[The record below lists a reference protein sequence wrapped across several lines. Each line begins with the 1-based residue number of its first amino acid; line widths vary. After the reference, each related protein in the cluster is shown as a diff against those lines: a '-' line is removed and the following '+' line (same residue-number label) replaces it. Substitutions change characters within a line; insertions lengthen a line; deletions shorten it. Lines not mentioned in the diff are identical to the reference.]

1 MQDQLQKA
9 ELTFKHKV
17 AAYERSALDNWVKA
31 RFWER
36 KLVQQSREN
45 AYMKHRLHMMR
56 RETPPEGSMRQ
67 EPMPGR
73 SEIWNRVQRES
84 RPVPRMNSST
94 SPKKDPEMAT
104 VGTDVRGF
112 CRAPRPPQ
120 YALPHAAVFTRLYWL
135 WLLQPPPHGWTGG
148 PHPQLVP
155 PPH

>member
-1 MQDQLQKA
+1 MQDRLQKA
-9 ELTFKHKV
+9 ELNFKLKV
-17 AAYERSALDNWVKA
+17 AAHERSALDNWVKA

-36 KLVQQSREN
+36 KIVQQSREN

-56 RETPPEGSMRQ
+56 RDTPPEGSMRQ

-104 VGTDVRGF
+104 VNATG
-112 CRAPRPPQ
+112 
-120 YALPHAAVFTRLYWL
+120 VFSCACFWK
-135 WLLQPPPHGWTGG
+135 LL
-148 PHPQLVP
+148 L
-155 PPH
+155 